1 MWCPRLS
8 SGSGGRKLG
17 TQVGQSEGTAREEV
31 LVLLD
36 PPRHALP
43 PGDYAA
49 AQRSTTLL
57 YQEIPR
63 DRPFL
68 VGLQNESWV
77 ELSRLGGPGA
87 GDPPAD
93 YLETGGLGIAA
104 ALRADRMAP
113 RVVQLEQ
120 PGEIAEFGAL
130 EAAAIEVMGAVAPFF
145 GRLAEAI
152 SQGAARRCT
161 AAAAEC
167 FERVA
172 SYRSTPGADSGSHLS
187 WLLDRAES
195 LGVPLGHPRYRA
207 MLEYARMKRMEQVR
221 NPGQA
226 DVERSLLG
234 QMVRLQAGTGP
245 VSRRAAWEIYSSGI
259 PRTEDAEA
267 RLLEIAG
274 WLAAD
279 ELPEPPEEALEAVAV
294 AVRDATSEG
303 VVRVLPG
310 RDKLS
315 LLGPQGEKL
324 SSLLELAAVLGL
336 ETGHSRELM
345 AAVVYAGA
353 AQAVE
358 SDPGTASRVSRASRD
373 LEREVFQRV
382 AGSDTDRFLLELIPT
397 FCLLQS
403 VGRYQVVHDQEIR
416 ATMLRLNVSLLCERL
431 HRLGVAPPD
440 GWRDATPGLEDKLDV
455 LRAFFDRTVL
465 RGKDLPGA
473 LVRAMTQEGVE
484 RGLLCCDGFQHS
496 HVARSLEGQ
505 GIGHVMIA
513 PSW

>member
-8 SGSGGRKLG
+8 SGGRKLG
-17 TQVGQSEGTAREEV
+17 TQVERGEGTARQEV

-43 PGDYAA
+43 PGEYAA
-49 AQRSTTLL
+49 AQRNTTLL
-57 YQEIPR
+57 YQELPR

-77 ELSRLGGPGA
+77 ELARLGGPGA

-104 ALRADRMAP
+104 ALRADRLAP
-113 RVVQLEQ
+113 RVVGLE
-120 PGEIAEFGAL
+120 PRDEVAEFGAL
-130 EAAAIEVMGAVAPFF
+130 EANAIEVMGAVAPFF
-145 GRLAEAI
+145 GGLAEVI
-152 SQGAARRCT
+152 SDGAARRCT

-167 FERVA
+167 YERVA
-172 SYRSTPGADSGSHLS
+172 TYRSTPGADSGAYLT
-187 WLLDRAES
+187 WLLSKAES

-207 MLEYARMKRMEQVR
+207 MMEYARMKRMEQAR
-221 NPGQA
+221 NQGQA
-226 DVERSLLG
+226 ELERNLLG
-234 QMVRLQAGTGP
+234 QMVKLQAGTGQ
-245 VSRRAAWEIYSSGI
+245 VSRRAAWEIYSSGV
-259 PRTEDAEA
+259 PRTEDSEA
-267 RLLEIAG
+267 RLVEIAG

-279 ELPEPPEEALEAVAV
+279 ELPEPSEEALDAVTA
-294 AVRDATSEG
+294 AVRDATSDG

-324 SSLLELAAVLGL
+324 SSVLELAAVIGV
-336 ETGHSRELM
+336 ETGHSQELM

-358 SDPGTASRVSRASRD
+358 ADPGTASRVSRASRD

-397 FCLLQS
+397 SCLLQS

-431 HRLGVAPPD
+431 HRLGIAPPD
-440 GWRDATPGLEDKLDV
+440 GWRDATPGLEDRLDV
-455 LRAFFDRTVL
+455 LRTFFDRTVL

-473 LVRAMTQEGVE
+473 LVRAMHQEGVE
-484 RGLLCCDGFQHS
+484 RGLLCCDGFQYS
-496 HVARSLEGQ
+496 HVARWLEGQ